1 MNEALYYKGIRCTL
15 YGARAE
21 AVQVFPRLD
30 DLSIDYE
37 REQGY
42 IFYRKKLSGN
52 VTFVGNDY
60 DVVASA
66 SLETEMTLKI
76 ERILPTGRTIEL
88 SRSTFYP
95 TDCEFDEDKK
105 IVTVSPTEIDNYQSV
120 IDSLDREYS
129 IQDLLPQMTDLTIY
143 KRPLIQIY
151 VIGDDVLQNYTAG
164 NSFEQDCGLLDSNEL
179 EQFHFYDNGLLVSM
193 RIVIGREPQGS
204 SPDTSG
210 IYVGGGKVGNNFRLD
225 CISGKSYYVM
235 FFPLTNG
242 QVQVAI
248 YNSAGVELFYG
259 EGTDESP
266 SIICNA
272 VAGSGATGSMQVYFK
287 FYRYYARMMHNDGT
301 RGYPIAA
308 DDVAPNPNYTRVSTI
323 DVSSNVVWSAR
334 TSAGPTPY
342 GKTAAGNYY
351 THPYNSSVQYYPIS
365 ITQWPDKTLYGYY
378 LSIWM
383 AYDLVISTLD
393 RQYRKA
399 QVVGVAYKLV
409 DVVKMLI
416 VKNALGIT
424 FDDTSDYS
432 QLLFSSGTYNVMG
445 GRNITLFLIAKSNII
460 NGDYRKVYPEPTV
473 SLGQILDM
481 LQKTMQ
487 VYWYLDGNKLRLEH
501 RRYFDKGLKYTGD
514 KDVGYD
520 LTSLICPRNGKTWS
534 YGRNQY
540 KYDKG
545 DMPKRYQFKWMDSV
559 TKAFAGYPI
568 SVSSSAVSQGQIE
581 EVTIENFSSDIDY
594 MLTNPGGVSED
605 GFAVIGAI
613 QSGSNYLTP
622 IVSQTTDGVQYS
634 IQNGI
639 MAYIYM
645 HPIYWLDDM
654 PAKNLMIN
662 NASATA
668 YSVRRTKRQTIDF
681 PSDDYAVDE
690 YSLIKTGLGE
700 GQIDKLSV
708 SLISGFINA
717 EILQENDS

>member
-1 MNEALYYKGIRCTL
+1 MNEALYYKDIRCTL
-15 YGARAE
+15 AGATE
-21 AVQVFPRLD
+21 ESVSVYPRFND
-30 DLSIDYE
+30 VTFDYQ
-37 REQGY
+37 REQGE
-42 IFYRKKLSGN
+42 IFYRKSFSGK
-52 VTFVGNDY
+52 VTFVGADY
-60 DVVASA
+60 DLIANAPYATRFVLRITRWYPDGTTKQL
-66 SLETEMTLKI
+66 SLSE
-76 ERILPTGRTIEL
+76 
-88 SRSTFYP
+88 FYK
-95 TDCEFDEDKK
+95 TDCEFDDDKK
-105 IVTVSPTEIDNYQSV
+105 MVTVSPSEIDNYQSV

-193 RIVIGREPQGS
+193 RIVIGRDPQGS
-204 SPDTSG
+204 SPDASG
-210 IYVGGGKVGNNFRLD
+210 IYAGGGKVGNNFRLD

-248 YNSAGVELFYG
+248 YNSAGTELFYG
-259 EGTDESP
+259 EGTEESP
-266 SIICNA
+266 SIYCNA
-272 VAGSGATGSMQVYFK
+272 VAGSGATGSMQVTFK
-287 FYRYYARMMHNDGT
+287 FYRYYARMMHNNGG
-301 RGYPIAA
+301 RGYPIDA

-323 DVSSNVVWSAR
+323 DVSSNIVWSAR

-342 GKTAAGNYY
+342 GKTAAGDYY
-351 THPYNSSVQYYPIS
+351 THPYNSSVQYYPVS

-383 AYDLVISTLD
+383 MYDSVISQLD
-393 RQYRKA
+393 QQYRKA

-409 DVVKMLI
+409 DVVKALI
-416 VKNALGIT
+416 SKNALGIT
-424 FDDTSDYS
+424 FDDTPDYS

-445 GRNITLFLIAKSNII
+445 GRNITLFLIPKANVI

-487 VYWYLDGNKLRLEH
+487 IYWYLDGNKLRLEH
-501 RRYFDKGLKYTGD
+501 RRYFDKGLKYSGD
-514 KDVGYD
+514 KDIGYD

-540 KYDKG
+540 KFDKG
-545 DMPKRYQFKWMDSV
+545 DMPQRYQFKWMDSV

-568 SVSSSAVSQGQIE
+568 SVNSRAVSQGQIE
-581 EVTIENFSSDIDY
+581 EVTVENFSSDIDY

-613 QSGSNYLTP
+613 KSGSSYLTP
-622 IVSQTTDGVQYS
+622 IVSQITDGVQYS
-634 IQNGI
+634 IQNGV

-645 HPIYWLDDM
+645 HPIYWLDNM

-662 NASATA
+662 NASAIA

>member
-1 MNEALYYKGIRCTL
+1 MNEALYYKDIRCTL
-15 YGARAE
+15 AGATE
-21 AVQVFPRLD
+21 ESVSVYPRFNDVTL
-30 DLSIDYE
+30 DYE
-37 REQGY
+37 REQGE
-42 IFYRKKLSGN
+42 IFYRKSFSGE
-52 VTFVGNDY
+52 VTFVGADY
-60 DVVASA
+60 DLIANAPYATRFVLRITRWYPDGTTKQL
-66 SLETEMTLKI
+66 SLSE
-76 ERILPTGRTIEL
+76 
-88 SRSTFYP
+88 FYK
-95 TDCEFDEDKK
+95 TDCEFDDDKK
-105 IVTVSPTEIDNYQSV
+105 MVTVSPSEIDSYQSV

-193 RIVIGREPQGS
+193 RIVIGRDPQGS
-204 SPDTSG
+204 SPDASG
-210 IYVGGGKVGNNFRLD
+210 IYAGGGKVGNNFRLD

-248 YNSAGVELFYG
+248 YNSAGTELFYG
-259 EGTDESP
+259 EGTEESP
-266 SIICNA
+266 SIYCNA
-272 VAGSGATGSMQVYFK
+272 VAGSGATGSMQVTFK
-287 FYRYYARMMHNDGT
+287 FYRYYARMMHNNGG
-301 RGYPIAA
+301 RGYAIDA

-323 DVSSNVVWSAR
+323 DVSSNIVWSAR
-334 TSAGPTPY
+334 TSAEPTPY

-351 THPYNSSVQYYPIS
+351 THPYNSSVQYYPVS

-383 AYDLVISTLD
+383 MYDSVISQLD
-393 RQYRKA
+393 QQYRKA

-409 DVVKMLI
+409 DVVKTLI
-416 VKNALGIT
+416 VKNELGIT
-424 FDDTSDYS
+424 FDDTPDYS

-445 GRNITLFLIAKSNII
+445 GRNITLFLIAKANVI

-487 VYWYLDGNKLRLEH
+487 IYWYLDGNKLRLEH

-514 KDVGYD
+514 KDIGYD

-540 KYDKG
+540 KFDKG
-545 DMPKRYQFKWMDSV
+545 DMPQRYQFKWMDSV

-568 SVSSSAVSQGQIE
+568 SVSSRAVSQGQIE
-581 EVTIENFSSDIDY
+581 EVTVENFSSDIDY

-613 QSGSNYLTP
+613 KSGSSYLTP
-622 IVSQTTDGVQYS
+622 IVSQITDGVQYS
-634 IQNGI
+634 IQNGV

-645 HPIYWLDDM
+645 HPIYWLDNM

-662 NASATA
+662 NASAIA

>member
-1 MNEALYYKGIRCTL
+1 MNEALYYKDIRCTL
-15 YGARAE
+15 VGATE
-21 AVQVFPRLD
+21 ESVSVYPRFND
-30 DLSIDYE
+30 VTFDYE
-37 REQGY
+37 REQGE
-42 IFYRKKLSGN
+42 IFYRKTFNGE
-52 VTFVGNDY
+52 VTFVGADY
-60 DVVASA
+60 DLIANAPYATRFVLRITRWYPDGTTKQL
-66 SLETEMTLKI
+66 SLSE
-76 ERILPTGRTIEL
+76 
-88 SRSTFYP
+88 FYK
-95 TDCEFDEDKK
+95 TDCEFDDDKK
-105 IVTVSPTEIDNYQSV
+105 MVTVSPSEIDNYQSV

-129 IQDLLPQMTDLTIY
+129 LQDLLPQMTDLTIY

-193 RIVIGREPQGS
+193 RIVIGRDPQGS
-204 SPDTSG
+204 SPDASG
-210 IYVGGGKVGNNFRLD
+210 IYAGGGKVGNNFRLD

-248 YNSAGVELFYG
+248 YNSAGTELFYG
-259 EGTDESP
+259 EGTEESP
-266 SIICNA
+266 SIYCNA
-272 VAGSGATGSMQVYFK
+272 VAGSGATGSMQVTFK
-287 FYRYYARMMHNDGT
+287 FYRYYARMMHNNGG
-301 RGYPIAA
+301 RGYAIDA

-323 DVSSNVVWSAR
+323 DVSSNIVWSAR

-351 THPYNSSVQYYPIS
+351 THPYNSSVQYYPVS

-383 AYDLVISTLD
+383 MYDSVISQLD
-393 RQYRKA
+393 QQYRKA

-409 DVVKMLI
+409 DVVKTLI
-416 VKNALGIT
+416 AKNALGIT
-424 FDDTSDYS
+424 FDDTPDYS

-445 GRNITLFLIAKSNII
+445 GRNITLFLIAKANVI

-487 VYWYLDGNKLRLEH
+487 IYWYLDGNKLRLEH

-514 KDVGYD
+514 KDIGYD

-534 YGRNQY
+534 YGRCQY
-540 KYDKG
+540 KFDKG
-545 DMPKRYQFKWMDSV
+545 DMPQRYQFKWMDSV
-559 TKAFAGYPI
+559 TKAFSGYPI
-568 SVSSSAVSQGQIE
+568 SVNSRAVSQGQIE
-581 EVTIENFSSDIDY
+581 EVTVENFSSDIDY

-613 QSGSNYLTP
+613 KSGSSYLTP
-622 IVSQTTDGVQYS
+622 IVSQITDGVQYS
-634 IQNGI
+634 IQNGV

-645 HPIYWLDDM
+645 HPIYWLDNM

-662 NASATA
+662 NASAIA